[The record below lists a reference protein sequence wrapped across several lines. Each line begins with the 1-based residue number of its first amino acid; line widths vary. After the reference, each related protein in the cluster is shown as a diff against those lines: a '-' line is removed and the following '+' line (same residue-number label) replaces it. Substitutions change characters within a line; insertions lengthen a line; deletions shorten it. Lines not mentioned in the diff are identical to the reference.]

1 MVVFLSTI
9 LACNSAKTETDFTV
23 TYYDD
28 IQPIMA
34 QHCTRC
40 HSDAGLGVGDFTD
53 RETVETLSDMM
64 LNSMSNG
71 TMPPPS
77 SDPDC
82 RDYQGSEYFSV
93 PQETQDTFARWIEG
107 EKIVGTARP
116 FPETFLSSEIDNPD
130 VRVQMAEPY
139 VPTYIREDESG
150 NEYRC
155 FVLDTTELEE
165 KFITEVGSKVQ
176 STKQMHHITL
186 SFVDKEEVVGD
197 EYFDPQGWDCIDAG
211 SSGFPSDHIFSGFAP
226 GSTPMKLPEGAGF
239 WFDSDKYIVMSMHY
253 VWAPDAEGEADQTEI
268 QFNVQEQVDN
278 ELYMF
283 TLGVQEFEIPP
294 NSVGYSDSQIIPA
307 SFTGPFTIYS
317 VLPHMHQMGS
327 QFDLFLNHPDGSE
340 TCGLSGDYSFD
351 NQLGYLFK
359 EPIKV
364 NETDLITL
372 SCTWDN
378 PTDQTVRYGER
389 TDEEMCLFFAM
400 VGP

>member
-1 MVVFLSTI
+1 MVIILSTV
-9 LACNSAKTETDFTV
+9 LACDTAKIETDFTV

-28 IQPIMA
+28 VQPIMA

-40 HSDAGLGVGDFTD
+40 HSESGLGVGDFTD
-53 RETVETLSDMM
+53 RQTVETLSEMM
-64 LNSMSNG
+64 LASMNNG
-71 TMPPPS
+71 TMPPPA

-82 RDYQGSEYFSV
+82 REYEGAEYVNV

-107 EKIVGTARP
+107 GKLVGTERS
-116 FPETFLSSEIDNPD
+116 FPETVLSSEIDNPD
-130 VRVQMAEPY
+130 VIVKMSEPY
-139 VPTYIREDESG
+139 VPTYIREDEPG

-155 FVLDTTELEE
+155 FVLDSAELEG
-165 KFITEVGSKVQ
+165 KYVTEVGSKVL

-186 SFVDKEEVVGD
+186 SFVDKEDVGA
-197 EYFDPQGWDCIDAG
+197 EYFDPQGWDCIDDG
-211 SSGFPSDHIFSGFAP
+211 NSGFPSDQIFSGFAP
-226 GSTPMKLPEGAGF
+226 GTAPMKLPDGAGF
-239 WFDSDKYIVMSMHY
+239 MFDPEKYIVMSMHY
-253 VWAPDAEGEADQTEI
+253 VWSPDADGEADQTEI
-268 QFNVQEQVDN
+268 QFNVQEQVEN

-294 NSVGYSDSQIIPA
+294 NSIGHRDSQIIPA
-307 SFTGPFTIYS
+307 SLTGPFTIYS

-327 QFDLFLNHPDGSE
+327 HFDLFLNHSDGSE
-340 TCGLSGDYSFD
+340 TCGLRGDYSFD
-351 NQLGYLFK
+351 NQIGYLFR
-359 EPIKV
+359 EPIQV
-364 NETDLITL
+364 SETDMITL